1 MILCIGKYS
10 GFTLVE
16 LMIVVAI
23 IGILSA
29 VAIPGFQTYMHNAK
43 TSEAKVN
50 LDSVQKGALSFFQA
64 EHYYDGGM
72 ETTTRIYPESDSVSG
87 IGQEANDDNISYK
100 SSPDTYKTVMK
111 SAPWSQLQFVLT
123 SPFYFYYMYDSN
135 NVGEPSFQAS
145 ASASLDEKCDAIFII
160 EGRSDGS
167 ASAVLDLSKDSTK
180 CNIAVAP

>member
-1 MILCIGKYS
+1 MRQ
-10 GFTLVE
+10 GFTLIE

-23 IGILSA
+23 IGILAA
-29 VAIPGFQTYMHNAK
+29 VAIPGFRTYIHDSK
-43 TSEAKVN
+43 TSEARIN
-50 LDSVQKGALSFFQA
+50 LDSIQKGASSYFQT
-64 EHYYDGGM
+64 EHYDDGGM
-72 ETTTRIYPESDSVSG
+72 SSTSRIYPEAETVTG
-87 IGQEANDDNISYK
+87 IGQEADDDNISYK

-167 ASAVLDLSKDSTK
+167 ASAVMDLSKDSTK
-180 CNIAVAP
+180 CNVAVAP